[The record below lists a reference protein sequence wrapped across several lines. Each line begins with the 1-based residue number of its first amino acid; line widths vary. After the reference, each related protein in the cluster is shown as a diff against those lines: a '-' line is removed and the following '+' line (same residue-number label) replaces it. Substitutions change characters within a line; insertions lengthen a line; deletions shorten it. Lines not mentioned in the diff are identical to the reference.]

1 MLFSFYKNQ
10 MGWIRGARGAEPPAP
25 FSISGFLTPRLVRSI
40 FLAGNKKNGERT
52 APTTVRP
59 LSIHQ
64 TNSMCTPKAD
74 AFVTGVLCHSST
86 PMIRKNVLACKLIRI
101 KSSASHLFRSQQEEF
116 RPEQET
122 CPYCGSR
129 GCCARFASYER
140 YILDFLDGRPVCET
154 VQIPRVRCGSC
165 GRTHALLTDSL
176 IPYRSYSL
184 FFILRVI
191 GEYLLHL
198 WTVEKLCTRFG
209 ITHSM
214 LYRWIRLFQQHKAE
228 WLGTLADLE
237 QAPLTFLK
245 HLASLPE
252 YCAFSS
258 GFCQRTLLSFLQ
270 SHANPANCCYQ
281 PGRHP

>member
-1 MLFSFYKNQ
+1 MPFINSYDKKERPCLQANSYK
-10 MGWIRGARGAEPPAP
+10 
-25 FSISGFLTPRLVRSI
+25 
-40 FLAGNKKNGERT
+40 
-52 APTTVRP
+52 
-59 LSIHQ
+59 
-64 TNSMCTPKAD
+64 
-74 AFVTGVLCHSST
+74 
-86 PMIRKNVLACKLIRI
+86 
-101 KSSASHLFRSQQEEF
+101 
-116 RPEQET
+116 
-122 CPYCGSR
+122 
-129 GCCARFASYER
+129 ARFASYER

-214 LYRWIRLFQQHKAE
+214 LYRWIRLFGEHKAE

-237 QAPLTFLK
+237 QTPLTFLK

>member
-1 MLFSFYKNQ
+1 MR
-10 MGWIRGARGAEPPAP
+10 WIRGVRGAEPPAP
-25 FSISGFLTPRLVRSI
+25 FPLCRILDVPTLCGLYFWLTI
-40 FLAGNKKNGERT
+40 KNGERT

-59 LSIHQ
+59 FSIHQ
-64 TNSMCTPKAD
+64 TNSMCAKKED
-74 AFVTGVLCHSST
+74 AVVTGVLCHSST
-86 PMIRKNVLACKLIRI
+86 PMIRKNVLACNIIRI
-101 KSSASHLFRSQQEEF
+101 KSSASRLYQRQKEGF

-140 YILDFLDGRPVCET
+140 YVLDFLDGRPVCET
-154 VQIPRVRCGSC
+154 VRIPRIRCGSC
-165 GRTHALLTDSL
+165 RRTHAILTDSL

-214 LYRWIRLFQQHKAE
+214 LYRWIGLFQQHKAE
-228 WLGTLADLE
+228 WLGNLADLE
-237 QAPLTFLK
+237 QTPLTFLK
-245 HLASLPE
+245 HLVFLPE